1 MSQSDYIRFKKM
13 SVKMKNIQNKQD
25 FPQVVASQD
34 YTNYLEYSQVN
45 KCVNTKTTFQLL
57 DDASNIFDVQMSHIT
72 ADCPTFICP
81 DSDGN
86 YRPNVF
92 PMTGF
97 LNSPVNDAQLPV
109 TTPVRKYVKHP
120 SYEKTAKVCAIHT
133 SCYDPACCKSLH

>member
-13 SVKMKNIQNKQD
+13 SVKMKNINNQQD

-45 KCVNTKTTFQLL
+45 KCVNTKTTFNLL
-57 DDASNIFDVQMSHIT
+57 DDASKIFDVQMNHVT
-72 ADCPTFICP
+72 TGCPTFICP

-86 YRPNVF
+86 YRPNVV

-97 LNSPVNDAQLPV
+97 INGSGLPV
-109 TTPVRKYVKHP
+109 TSAVRKYVKNP
-120 SYEKTAKVCAIHT
+120 SYEKTAKVCAIHK
-133 SCYDPACCKSLH
+133 SCSDPACCKSLH